1 MCIQEVKVYDTNILQ
16 VAEGFIEDD
25 DEEEAEEDR
34 EERRRRKKRAREERE
49 NEALLDEDDLDL
61 IGLGQ
66 DDRTEE
72 QSKFKRLKRGHRD
85 DRQRAEARGVEEIFE
100 DEEDVQEERRGLGR
114 GLADEF
120 DDFIE
125 EDEFPDEEGDV
136 RDDME
141 VARPARRGFVDP
153 LKFGSGMDETAQED
167 MMAAFG
173 DGTEYDWALQMQEEE
188 DELED
193 GGGQYHPKYRHSRK
207 IPDCA
212 QGLQGAR
219 PHARRNGPALEERGI
234 LVVFTHAAK
243 APAAKRPDRAI

>member
-1 MCIQEVKVYDTNILQ
+1 MQ

-188 DELED
+188 DELEAD
-193 GGGQYHPKYRHSRK
+193 
-207 IPDCA
+207 PDKV
-212 QGLQGAR
+212 
-219 PHARRNGPALEERGI
+219 LELKDVFEPSQ
-234 LVVFTHAAK
+234 LVDKMLTEEDNVIRSMDIFIYCSMNLFHF
-243 APAAKRPDRAI
+243 KRC